1 MGKVKPKV
9 KKPIE
14 ENEFLND
21 LIDEV
26 KAQDNSE
33 DEVSDDLSE
42 RFNVLA
48 PNIKNDSNE
57 KKNNLFLDS
66 VAADSI
72 QSDQI
77 NSDDLPTVFKHIRKD
92 IKAPKLRQ
100 SLYSNQNDEEPAHA
114 IPEEKPE
121 PLQIKNNDKTVPSM
135 DSAGFSGQETSA
147 QRTSTSATMGAS
159 TVASSEPDRTIA
171 VEGAR
176 GGRAVLQERVVT
188 GALKGTRNGQVYTS
202 LDASLAQAETL
213 KIAQSRIKELEVE
226 IDRLRTENDDLASA
240 GDVVTRRVEDLQIR
254 LHRLEKEK
262 HDLADQSKSE
272 LLILRGNLQFKDS
285 ELSKTK
291 AKLEDLDMRMKS
303 DFRKIRVRERELENR
318 LELVR
323 GEKQAL
329 MRAKDEKILD
339 LQRKLDQYKSEL
351 DLYRA
356 KVQDL
361 NKIMENQHD
370 QMQKTIRAL
379 RIALVNLEH
388 EDSSD
393 TQTESSS
400 EEDSDEMKKAK

>member
-1 MGKVKPKV
+1 MGKVKPKA
-9 KKPIE
+9 KKSIE

-33 DEVSDDLSE
+33 DEMSDELSE
-42 RFNVLA
+42 KFNVLA
-48 PNIKNDSNE
+48 PHTRKDNDDHRI
-57 KKNNLFLDS
+57 NLFAESRAGDS
-66 VAADSI
+66 
-72 QSDQI
+72 
-77 NSDDLPTVFKHIRKD
+77 SDDLPTVFKHIRKD

-100 SLYSNQNDEEPAHA
+100 SLHGDDNDEVVNVEQEEEPQRPQPRA
-114 IPEEKPE
+114 
-121 PLQIKNNDKTVPSM
+121 NDKTIASADSMNSSNQDTAAQNSTLATAGATVPN
-135 DSAGFSGQETSA
+135 G
-147 QRTSTSATMGAS
+147 
-159 TVASSEPDRTIA
+159 EPDRTIA

-176 GGRAVLQERVVT
+176 GGRPVLQERVAS
-188 GALKGTRNGQVYTS
+188 GALKGTRSGQVYTS

-213 KIAQSRIKELEVE
+213 KIAQSRIKELEIE

-262 HDLADQSKSE
+262 HDLQDQSKSE
-272 LLILRGNLQFKDS
+272 MLILRGNLQFKET

>member
-1 MGKVKPKV
+1 MGKAKARA
-9 KKPIE
+9 KKSVE
-14 ENEFLND
+14 ENEFLKD

-26 KAQDNSE
+26 KSLE
-33 DEVSDDLSE
+33 DSVVEEVDDDSLSPE
-42 RFNVLA
+42 FNVITPSTEDNPSQA
-48 PNIKNDSNE
+48 VDGYIS
-57 KKNNLFLDS
+57 NNLGETNES
-66 VAADSI
+66 PTE
-72 QSDQI
+72 
-77 NSDDLPTVFKHIRKD
+77 LPTVFAHIKKD
-92 IKAPKLRQ
+92 IKAPRLKQNNGEESQ
-100 SLYSNQNDEEPAHA
+100 SKSHEQTIA
-114 IPEEKPE
+114 
-121 PLQIKNNDKTVPSM
+121 
-135 DSAGFSGQETSA
+135 SAETSA
-147 QRTSTSATMGAS
+147 QETATAATMGSSTGAS
-159 TVASSEPDRTIA
+159 VSDRTIA

-176 GGRAVLQERVVT
+176 GNRPILQEKVAT

-262 HDLADQSKSE
+262 SELAAQSKSE
-272 LLILRGNLQFKDS
+272 VLLLKGNLQFKET

-291 AKLEDLDMRMKS
+291 AKLEDLDMRIKS

-388 EDSSD
+388 EDSNETPQD
-393 TQTESSS
+393 SSGN
-400 EEDSDEMKKAK
+400 EAEDYKKAK